1 MSWVYD
7 ETTDVTEPTNDWKTQ
22 GKMESEAMTKISQW
36 TDQLAWEKDKMDKRD
51 GQRHPTHN
59 IMITIISILRR
70 RGTKKQTD
78 CQKREEQ
85 SNRWTE
91 D

>member
-36 TDQLAWEKDKMDKRD
+36 TDQLA
-51 GQRHPTHN
+51 
-59 IMITIISILRR
+59 
-70 RGTKKQTD
+70 
-78 CQKREEQ
+78 
-85 SNRWTE
+85 
-91 D
+91 